1 MNIHELSPGDR
12 VRLVSYGKTSADYRR
27 RLTMMGIRCGVEVH
41 IIRFAPL
48 GCPVEMDVDGLLFA
62 VRKNEAADLIWE
74 RV

>member
-1 MNIHELSPGDR
+1 MKIHDLSPGDR
-12 VRLVSYGKTSADYRR
+12 VRLVGYGKTPADYRR
-27 RLTMMGIRCGVEVH
+27 RLMMLGIRCGVLVH

-48 GCPVEMDVDGLLFA
+48 GCPVEMELDGLLFA